1 MGQPFELSSLDGH
14 LGFTGAAD
22 TLGQVFDR
30 LTEYDDNL
38 APQPRLA
45 ESWEFDAT
53 LTRLKL
59 NLRKNVAFHTGRE
72 LTSDDI
78 KWNLLRVRDP
88 KTGLTQL
95 AAQSNWWTSIDTP
108 DKYTLVLESDRSR
121 PFVFDMFESFNILDP
136 VTMEGPDAKTT
147 AVGTGPFSFTEW
159 VQGDHFSI
167 AKNTNYW
174 QPNRPLLDGIRVLPF
189 KAQSALIA
197 QLEAGA
203 IDVAMTPSMMDYAR
217 LQKDATYGTISNPHS
232 GSVCVVNVN
241 TTFAPLDQ
249 KEVRQALSYAMNR
262 QRYIDVYRAGV
273 GNAQSLP
280 WSAASPAFQAEK
292 NAMFAFDLDTARSL
306 LKSAGVSNLTLDFV
320 YFPGNPS
327 EGLAE
332 IYQADLATL
341 GIALNIMPVDPL
353 AWRDLN
359 QIGALKYKGLSG
371 GASGYA
377 NFEPITLLTS
387 STAWNYTGNSS
398 GYQSDMYSNLVVTAS
413 TEPDLTK
420 RKSAYSV
427 LNDLILDESFVLTV
441 APTPEV
447 AVYLAK
453 SAHGLHYS
461 QHGSIP
467 WANVWLGA

>member
-1 MGQPFELSSLDGH
+1 
-14 LGFTGAAD
+14 
-22 TLGQVFDR
+22 
-30 LTEYDDNL
+30 
-38 APQPRLA
+38 
-45 ESWEFDAT
+45 
-53 LTRLKL
+53 
-59 NLRKNVAFHTGRE
+59 
-72 LTSDDI
+72 
-78 KWNLLRVRDP
+78 
-88 KTGLTQL
+88 
-95 AAQSNWWTSIDTP
+95 
-108 DKYTLVLESDRSR
+108 
-121 PFVFDMFESFNILDP
+121 
-136 VTMEGPDAKTT
+136 
-147 AVGTGPFSFTEW
+147 
-159 VQGDHFSI
+159 
-167 AKNTNYW
+167 
-174 QPNRPLLDGIRVLPF
+174 VLPF

-217 LQKDATYGTISNPHS
+217 LQKDPTYGTISNPHS

-241 TTFAPLDQ
+241 TTFPPLDQ

-262 QRYIDVYRAGV
+262 QRYIDVARAGV

-280 WSAASPAFQAEK
+280 WSAASPAFQADK
-292 NAMFAFDLDTARSL
+292 NAVYAFDLDKARSL
-306 LKSAGVSNLTLDFV
+306 LKAAGVSNLALDFV

-332 IYQADLATL
+332 IYQADLAAL
-341 GIALNIMPVDPL
+341 GITLNILPVDPL

-398 GYQSDMYSNLVVTAS
+398 GYQSERYSNLIMTAS
-413 TEPDLTK
+413 VEPDSNK
-420 RKSAYSV
+420 RKSAYSD
-427 LNDLILDESFVLTV
+427 LNDVILDDAFVLTV

-447 AVYLAK
+447 AVYQAK
-453 SAHGLHYS
+453 SLHGLQYS

-467 WANVWLGA
+467 WTNVWLGA

>member
-1 MGQPFELSSLDGH
+1 
-14 LGFTGAAD
+14 
-22 TLGQVFDR
+22 
-30 LTEYDDNL
+30 
-38 APQPRLA
+38 
-45 ESWEFDAT
+45 
-53 LTRLKL
+53 
-59 NLRKNVAFHTGRE
+59 
-72 LTSDDI
+72 
-78 KWNLLRVRDP
+78 
-88 KTGLTQL
+88 
-95 AAQSNWWTSIDTP
+95 
-108 DKYTLVLESDRSR
+108 
-121 PFVFDMFESFNILDP
+121 MFESFNIVDP

-174 QPNRPLLDGIRVLPF
+174 QPNKPYLDGIRVLPF
-189 KAQSALIA
+189 KAQSAFIA

-217 LQKDATYGTISNPHS
+217 LQKDPTYGTISNPHS

-262 QRYIDVYRAGV
+262 QRYIDVSRAGV

-280 WSAASPAFQAEK
+280 WSAASPAFQADK
-292 NAMFAFDLDTARSL
+292 NSMFAYDLDKARSV
-306 LKSAGVSNLTLDFV
+306 LKAAGVSNLTLDFV

-341 GIALNIMPVDPL
+341 GITLNIMPVDPL
-353 AWRDLN
+353 AWRDFN

-371 GASGYA
+371 GASGDA

-398 GYQSDMYSNLVVTAS
+398 GYQSDRYSNLVMGAS
-413 TEPDLTK
+413 TEPDPT
-420 RKSAYSV
+420 SAK
-427 LNDLILDESFVLTV
+427 
-441 APTPEV
+441 AR
-447 AVYLAK
+447 
-453 SAHGLHYS
+453 
-461 QHGSIP
+461 IP
-467 WANVWLGA
+467 I